1 VLRLFAIFW
10 LAYSAYCK
18 YKGNLLLHCGGASGL
33 LLDQVLTLCMP
44 QVQCH
49 IRIKAISIWFSREMF
64 CHAWPARQARPLLLS
79 HGHANLASVVLHAI
93 SACHCITGERRKRQQ
108 AASLGVSPT
117 VVARSQMS
125 ARSVAQQ
132 QVLTQRQ
139 RREGPAAVAQQ
150 AAAEKLQ
157 MEQQALERDYEQLRQ
172 ERLRS
177 VSTTYDSTYG
187 SYGNSVLV
195 DVSNAFECLSKWG
208 KVLSTWSSK
217 IV

>member
-1 VLRLFAIFW
+1 
-10 LAYSAYCK
+10 
-18 YKGNLLLHCGGASGL
+18 
-33 LLDQVLTLCMP
+33 
-44 QVQCH
+44 
-49 IRIKAISIWFSREMF
+49 
-64 CHAWPARQARPLLLS
+64 
-79 HGHANLASVVLHAI
+79 
-93 SACHCITGERRKRQQ
+93 
-108 AASLGVSPT
+108 